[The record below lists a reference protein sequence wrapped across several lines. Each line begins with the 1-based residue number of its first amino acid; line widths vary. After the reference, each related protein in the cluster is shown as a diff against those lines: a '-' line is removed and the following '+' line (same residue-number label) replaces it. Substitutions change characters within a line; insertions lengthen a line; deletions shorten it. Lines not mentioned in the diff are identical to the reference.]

1 MAKKVKSKI
10 IKVRKVSNCC
20 GAPPIFQE
28 SDICS
33 KCGEHAEILTEK
45 N

>member
-1 MAKKVKSKI
+1 MTKKVKSKKV
-10 IKVRKVSNCC
+10 KVRKVTNCC
-20 GAPPIFQE
+20 GASPIFPE